1 MHYARQPI
9 PYQPS
14 QHQLSAD
21 QLHKIDVT
29 ESDGAEM
36 YRDLASQFASCDLCA
51 SSIQAYDGPYISSLL
66 PSLCSGPW
74 LLLCNPILSMSK
86 TVKIKPAGSCWCWWA
101 DCVNTWG
108 GATSITRSGT
118 LRRPFVVRLQ
128 RCFYN
133 LLIYLVLNKTHSVS
147 FHPDHLF
154 FSSMNFMNDK
164 VLLQNNKI

>member
-1 MHYARQPI
+1 
-9 PYQPS
+9 
-14 QHQLSAD
+14 
-21 QLHKIDVT
+21 
-29 ESDGAEM
+29 
-36 YRDLASQFASCDLCA
+36 
-51 SSIQAYDGPYISSLL
+51 
-66 PSLCSGPW
+66 
-74 LLLCNPILSMSK
+74 MSK

-118 LRRPFVVRLQ
+118 LRRPFVVVLQ

-164 VLLQNNKI
+164 LLLQNNKIFKFCASHIICFSWCYSTHLEEELQISDEFIVVFNKLTLR